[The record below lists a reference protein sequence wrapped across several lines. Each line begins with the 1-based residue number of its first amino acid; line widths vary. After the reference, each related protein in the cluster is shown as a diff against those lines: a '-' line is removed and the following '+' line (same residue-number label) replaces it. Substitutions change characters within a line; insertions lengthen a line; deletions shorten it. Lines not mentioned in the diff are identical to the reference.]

1 MPVRSIFSHYW
12 RFVRQYPKSHLAI
25 LGGYAAGQFG
35 ATVVIPLIY
44 KRIID
49 IVSGEAVGTAHDAYM
64 MVGALALT
72 IAVYNV
78 GYRLGDYFMIFAQS
92 KIMESLANYCLSM
105 LESHSHSFFANTFT
119 GGLIAKSKR
128 FVGAFET
135 LHDLFV
141 FTVWMNGL
149 ALLFAMLVLFYNS
162 WILGAIFLVWFA
174 LYVCMTWYLVRL
186 QIPKSTKNAAA
197 DSRTTG
203 HFSDIVSNILTV
215 KMFGTGKRE
224 IIEFEK
230 TTHEQEQLRFTAWLQ
245 QGFWNSLFQA
255 ISIGAFNIVII
266 AASVWLWANGTI
278 TAGAIV
284 LVQVYVVT
292 IFNIVW
298 TISKNI
304 VRASSAL
311 TDAQEMVAI
320 FEQEP
325 DVQDAMR
332 PKRIKVTQG
341 EIVFRNVSFGYEDD
355 GTIFENLSFTITPGE
370 RVAFVGHSGAG
381 KTTVTKLLLRFADV
395 SKGVILIDGNDI
407 AKVRQ
412 DELRSSIAY
421 VPQDPVLFHR
431 SIRDN
436 IAYGKPNATDE
447 EVISAATRARA
458 HEFIERLKRGYNTM
472 VGERGVKLSGGERQR
487 VAIARAMLKDAP
499 ILVLDEATSSLDSIS
514 ERYIQEALAEL
525 MQGRTTIV
533 IAHRLSTIQG
543 MDRII
548 VFGKGGIAEEG
559 THDVLLA
566 QGGVY
571 AALWNSQRGGFVE

>member
-1 MPVRSIFSHYW
+1 
-12 RFVRQYPKSHLAI
+12 
-25 LGGYAAGQFG
+25 
-35 ATVVIPLIY
+35 
-44 KRIID
+44 
-49 IVSGEAVGTAHDAYM
+49 
-64 MVGALALT
+64 
-72 IAVYNV
+72 
-78 GYRLGDYFMIFAQS
+78 
-92 KIMESLANYCLSM
+92 
-105 LESHSHSFFANTFT
+105 
-119 GGLIAKSKR
+119 
-128 FVGAFET
+128 
-135 LHDLFV
+135 
-141 FTVWMNGL
+141 
-149 ALLFAMLVLFYNS
+149 
-162 WILGAIFLVWFA
+162 
-174 LYVCMTWYLVRL
+174 MTWYLVRL